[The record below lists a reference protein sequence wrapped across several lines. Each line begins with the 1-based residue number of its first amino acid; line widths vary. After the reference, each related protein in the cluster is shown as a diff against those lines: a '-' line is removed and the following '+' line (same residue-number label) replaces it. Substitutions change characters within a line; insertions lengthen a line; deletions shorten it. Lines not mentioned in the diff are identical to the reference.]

1 MSFTVGSGRTKNTMY
16 KRYGLHRMAKM
27 STVLVIGFF
36 FPVGI
41 LLLGGALLLALSDTK
56 GPSLN
61 LTHDTEVLT
70 AQFSPDGQFVATTS
84 TQQPCDLLIW
94 NARNG
99 DRVNHFSGCPDGKPL
114 PIYSISYSP
123 DGRQILV
130 MRGDETVWLLDAK
143 TGKYIRQFIGHTETV
158 LGASFSPDGRY
169 AVTYS
174 ADKTARTWNI
184 QTGQEILLLTGHQHW
199 VGDAV
204 FSPDGL
210 YIATMSDGIRL
221 WDATTGDELRHIKA
235 SSLTDIEFSRDG
247 KTLLSSGND
256 SLVRVWDVTTGNE
269 IERFD
274 WSGKWINSVFFD
286 PSGKRIIAVGQ
297 YAEVRI
303 WDTNTRQVIRDFAP
317 APGSN
322 PVAAA
327 LSPDGKSL
335 IMAYDNQ
342 AQAWSLDQ

>member
-1 MSFTVGSGRTKNTMY
+1 MSFGVGPGRTKNTMP
-16 KRYGLHRMAKM
+16 KRYSLHRMAM
-27 STVLVIGFF
+27 MYAFLVVGFF
-36 FPVGI
+36 LPIGI
-41 LLLGGALLLALSDTK
+41 LLLGGALLLALNDTR

-61 LTHDTEVLT
+61 LIHEGEVLT

-84 TQQPCDLLIW
+84 VQQPCELLIW
-94 NARNG
+94 NAHNG
-99 DRVNHFSGCPDGKPL
+99 DRLNHFSGCPDGKRL
-114 PIYSISYSP
+114 PIYSVSYSP

-130 MRGDETVWLLDAK
+130 TRGDETVWLLDAT
-143 TGKYIRQFIGHTETV
+143 TGRYIRQFVGHTDTV

-169 AVTYS
+169 AVTFG

-184 QTGQEILLLTGHQHW
+184 DTGQEILVLTGHQYW
-199 VGDAV
+199 VGDAA
-204 FSPDGL
+204 FSPNGL
-210 YIATMSDGIRL
+210 HIATMSDGIRI
-221 WDATTGDELRHIKA
+221 WDATTGDELRHLQA
-235 SSLTDIEFSRDG
+235 SSLTDIAFSQDG
-247 KTLLSSGND
+247 ETLLSSGND

-269 IERFD
+269 IDRFD
-274 WSGKWINSVFFD
+274 WSGKWISFVFFD
-286 PSGKRIIAVGQ
+286 PSGQRIIAVGQ

-327 LSPDGKSL
+327 LSPDGKSM

-342 AQAWSLDQ
+342 VQAWSLDD